1 MAPSLSGSPFGNLAV
16 AVSPLRA
23 LTYSYQFDT
32 AINSAM
38 RNPFNPAKTKTLFQ
52 IALGGYW
59 LLIFTGTHLPPTTS
73 FLPYAEHNVDK
84 VYHFTAYAIL
94 AGLLA
99 TVWQLSSG
107 VLTARHLRWTWIAV
121 VIYGALDEIT
131 QIPVSRDCD
140 FWDWT
145 ADAIGAAAGLF
156 AFVWLR
162 RRFMN
167 RTTEDQ

>member
-1 MAPSLSGSPFGNLAV
+1 MASRPAVKLLAWRWGPMVAWMAVIFWASGLSIRLPTPGMIDVPW
-16 AVSPLRA
+16 
-23 LTYSYQFDT
+23 D
-32 AINSAM
+32 
-38 RNPFNPAKTKTLFQ
+38 AKFQ
-52 IALGGYW
+52 H
-59 LLIFTGTHLPPTTS
+59 T
-73 FLPYAEHNVDK
+73 V
-84 VYHFTAYAIL
+84 AYAIL

-107 VLTARHLRWTWIAV
+107 VLTARHLSWTWIAV

-145 ADAIGAAAGLF
+145 ADATGAAVGLL

-162 RRFMN
+162 RRYTA
-167 RTTEDQ
+167 RAADTQ